1 MRVPGQWQSFNGPGR
16 QTSIIQDFPGGSD
29 GKGFACNVGDL
40 DSIPGLGR
48 SLGEGNGNPLQHSHL
63 ANPHGQRSLADYSYK
78 VAGCKV
84 GVAKSQTQL
93 SNEAHTHTS
102 SFQGGCCWLHIR
114 KMDGGKACQHT
125 CARTLGLGH
134 TRLQG
139 RLENIVQLCGAQ
151 EKEEKGFCGQLATF
165 TTCPIQI
172 LPQQNKRYYIKSDY
186 GFWGCQKHSHLQTI
200 RTDSAQVSIYASSQ

>member
-1 MRVPGQWQSFNGPGR
+1 M
-16 QTSIIQDFPGGSD
+16 
-29 GKGFACNVGDL
+29 GDL
-40 DSIPGLGR
+40 GSIPGLGR

-63 ANPHGQRSLADYSYK
+63 ANPCGQRRLADYSCK

-93 SNEAHTHTS
+93 SHEAHTHTS
-102 SFQGGCCWLHIR
+102 TFLGGCCYIR

-125 CARTLGLGH
+125 CAGMLGLGH

-139 RLENIVQLCGAQ
+139 RLENIVQLFGAQ
-151 EKEEKGFCGQLATF
+151 EEEEKGFCGQLATF
-165 TTCPIQI
+165 ITCTIQI

-186 GFWGCQKHSHLQTI
+186 GFWGCQKHSHLQII
-200 RTDSAQVSIYASSQ
+200 RTDSAQASIYASSQ